1 MKAPRFVHLTYDKK
15 TANDV
20 IDNFIPI
27 GLSREIALREK
38 QTILSFIDELM
49 EVGKGTRIIFVFIII
64 EIIYLT
70 FFFCVNILLLFYGQ
84 YASCAIVICHP
95 TTVMVQLCTIPVQ
108 STKLAET

>member
-15 TANDV
+15 IANDV

-49 EVGKGTRIIFVFIII
+49 EVRKRTRKIFVFIII
-64 EIIYLT
+64 EIIYLI
-70 FFFCVNILLLFYGQ
+70 FFSPFVWTFYGQ
-84 YASCAIVICHP
+84 YDSYATVTCHL
-95 TTVMVQLCTIPVQ
+95 TTVTAQLCTIPVQ
-108 STKLAET
+108 STK

>member
-15 TANDV
+15 IANDV

-49 EVGKGTRIIFVFIII
+49 EVRKRTRKIFVFIII

-70 FFFCVNILLLFYGQ
+70 SFFPFCVDILR
-84 YASCAIVICHP
+84 SI
-95 TTVMVQLCTIPVQ
+95 
-108 STKLAET
+108 